1 MVAITFDTH
10 EFVKRLRD
18 SGFTET
24 QAEAL
29 SIAQK
34 ESLSQAFGGE
44 LATKADMSD
53 LRRDM
58 AEMKYDL
65 LKWVVGIALAQIGLL
80 VGILVKLLG

>member
-1 MVAITFDTH
+1 MSSVTFDTH

-29 SIAQK
+29 SVAQK
-34 ESLSQAFGGE
+34 EFLSQALDSH
-44 LATKADMSD
+44 LATRTDITD
-53 LRRDM
+53 LRRDI

-80 VGILVKLLG
+80 VGILVKLL

>member
-1 MVAITFDTH
+1 MSSITFDTH

-29 SIAQK
+29 STAP
-34 ESLSQAFGGE
+34 SLSQALDGQ
-44 LATKADMSD
+44 LATKADITE

-65 LKWVVGIALAQIGLL
+65 MKWVVGIALAQML
-80 VGILVKLLG
+80 VGLMVKLLQ